1 MVQYTK
7 EKIMSFEELR
17 QRVEEIEARSVPQVQ
32 VKETFHTGSKY
43 AGLNSCMTNVTKA
56 YAKLN
61 KVTYCY

>member
-1 MVQYTK
+1 MVQCTK
-7 EKIMSFEELR
+7 EINMSFEELMR
-17 QRVEEIEARSVPQVQ
+17 RVEEIEARPVQQVQ